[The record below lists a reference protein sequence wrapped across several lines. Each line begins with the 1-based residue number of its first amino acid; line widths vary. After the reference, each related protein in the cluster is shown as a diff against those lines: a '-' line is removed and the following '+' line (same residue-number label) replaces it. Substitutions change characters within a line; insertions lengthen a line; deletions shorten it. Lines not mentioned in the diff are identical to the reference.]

1 MILGRKKYDSST
13 ASKIK
18 NFTIKP
24 FDPCKENAN
33 FITFST
39 IRRFKGLEKEVVLVI
54 DNDDYENEQDL
65 DVLYVAISRAKRK
78 VLVFESLTAQIQ
90 REDREFNKNNI
101 KE

>member
-1 MILGRKKYDSST
+1 M
-13 ASKIK
+13 
-18 NFTIKP
+18 
-24 FDPCKENAN
+24 
-33 FITFST
+33 
-39 IRRFKGLEKEVVLVI
+39 VLVI